1 VGTTS
6 FSGTNDFLSSTNKA
20 RATRTTN
27 SCHKTDFSPQFSST
41 FKNGKMI
48 KECLITTGATAK
60 FPELIQAALTPA
72 CLQAFAD
79 NGFTHL
85 NFQCGETFSSFEDL
99 KPKDTKGLDIKAF
112 DFNKNGL
119 NKEMRACQEKD
130 SVSKKGLLICHAGM
144 MVGAPGN
151 HSLLTFTIGAGT
163 ILDGMRLGL
172 PLIVVPNATLLDNH
186 QDELAEELEKQGYA
200 TKSDTR
206 LVCF

>member
-1 VGTTS
+1 
-6 FSGTNDFLSSTNKA
+6 
-20 RATRTTN
+20 
-27 SCHKTDFSPQFSST
+27 
-41 FKNGKMI
+41 MI

-60 FPELIQAALTPA
+60 FPELIQAALAPE

-85 NFQCGETFSSFEDL
+85 NFQCGETFSSFNDL
-99 KPKDTKGLDIKAF
+99 KPVDTKGLDIKAF

-130 SVSKKGLLICHAGM
+130 GVSKKGLLICHAGM
-144 MVGAPGN
+144 MAAPEDN
-151 HSLLTFTIGAGT
+151 HNLLTVIVGAGT

-172 PLIVVPNATLLDNH
+172 SLIVVPNATLLDNH

-206 LVCF
+206 LVQSAFENARN